1 MKKLHLFSAVTL
13 VIALLCGCSDASKV
27 KIDYGKSELYSHSQ
41 MDSAIDK
48 IMSKF
53 EGFEDCTMD
62 SISYAGDER
71 SKEEIDYCNTLAEE
85 KTYDECIVFSSD
97 FHTSWFSKNPVLEPG
112 TDYPGYEWYLARN
125 NSGEWDLL
133 TWGY

>member
-1 MKKLHLFSAVTL
+1 MKKIHLLLSIIL
-13 VIALLCGCSDASKV
+13 VVAILCGCSDASRV
-27 KIDYGKSELYSHSQ
+27 KIDYGKSELYSRSE

-48 IMSKF
+48 ITSQF

-62 SISYAGDER
+62 SITYAGDER
-71 SKEEIDYCNTLAEE
+71 AKKEINYCNTLAEN
-85 KTYDECIVFSSD
+85 KTYDECIVFTSE
-97 FHTSWFSKNPVLEPG
+97 FHTSKTSKNPVLEPG
-112 TDYPGYEWYLARN
+112 TDYTGYEWYLARN